1 MVSILKRNSVFPMT
15 FAIIIMLAGVAF
27 QSNAVEEVQ
36 PLESPDGRLVVH
48 FTLTDK
54 LHYAFEFNGQS
65 ITKPSPISL
74 TINDGV
80 VLGAKPKFL
89 NAKLQNKKETI
100 TSPLNINSNIQ
111 DEYNL
116 LTMQFEGGYAVE
128 ARAYNDGWA
137 YRIVTSLPGKDK
149 VFDEEFSIQLAQD
162 FSIYAS
168 YAVSQNWITNY
179 EAYYEKHPVSEWKP
193 GKISVMP
200 IVIDAGPKATIGVT
214 EADIYSYPSMHI
226 TRDKRNKTTLEGR
239 FPAYPIE
246 FKYGGHRNRI
256 TIPTKRA
263 KYIAKTKL
271 DRALPWRVFITA
283 ETPSKLLEN
292 DLVFRLSRA
301 PQAGSDYSWV
311 KPGKAAWEWWCNLNI
326 IGVDFEAGFNTESYK
341 YYIDFAADYG
351 MEYIL
356 IDEGW
361 YENNDV
367 TDLADALDM
376 DALMSHAQQ
385 RGVGVILWCMTDVL
399 DNQWDDAIQLF
410 KRWGVKGLKVDF
422 FDRDDQQMI
431 DRIEQIA
438 KQCAESRLTLDYHG
452 VTKPTGLRR
461 TYPNVLTREAV
472 RAMEYSKLS
481 DDSATPEHNTT
492 VPFTRMLAG
501 PLDYTPGAM
510 RNVPLADYQKSFN
523 FPVSIGTRCAQLA
536 MYVVY
541 FSPLQMISGS
551 LTAYRNDDDTMD
563 FLSAVPT
570 VWDETVALEGR
581 IGELALLAR
590 RSGDEW
596 YVGGLAGNESQDVQL
611 DLSFL
616 GKGKYT
622 ADIYRDGANAHRNG
636 ADFVRESKQV
646 NQDSVLKIQ
655 MAPGG
660 GLAIRITQHANTP
673 MR

>member
-1 MVSILKRNSVFPMT
+1 MVSTHRQITHFLFAFILCIALTTYAADDIQR
-15 FAIIIMLAGVAF
+15 L
-27 QSNAVEEVQ
+27 Q
-36 PLESPDGRLVVH
+36 SPDGRLSIE
-48 FTLTDK
+48 FSIEDK
-54 LHYAFEFNGQS
+54 LFYAFTFNGQS

-80 VLGAKPKFL
+80 VLGKKPVFQK
-89 NAKLQNKKETI
+89 ATQTTQHETI
-100 TSPLNINSNIQ
+100 TSPLNVQSKIH

-137 YRIVTSLPGKDK
+137 YRIVAQRPGQDE
-149 VFDEEFSIQLAQD
+149 VFDEEFSIRLADD
-162 FSIYAS
+162 FNVYAS
-168 YAVSQNWITNY
+168 YAVSNNWITNY
-179 EAYYEKHPVSEWKP
+179 EAYYSSHRVSEWQP

-200 IVIDAGPKATIGVT
+200 IVIDAGPNAAIGVT
-214 EADIYSYPSMHI
+214 ESDVFSYPSMHI
-226 TRDKRNKTTLEGR
+226 TRDKKDETTLAGR
-239 FPAYPIE
+239 FPAYPLE
-246 FKYGGHRNRI
+246 FTYGGHRNRI

-263 KYIAKTKL
+263 KYIAKTPL

-283 ETPSKLLEN
+283 PNQAELLES

-326 IGVDFEAGFNTESYK
+326 TGVDFEVGFNTNSYQ

-351 MEYIL
+351 LEYIL

-361 YENNDV
+361 YENDDV
-367 TDLADALDM
+367 TDLADDLDM
-376 DALMSHAQQ
+376 DALMAHAQQ

-399 DNQWDDAIQLF
+399 DNQWDDALKLF
-410 KRWGVKGLKVDF
+410 SRWGIKGLKVDF

-438 KQCAESRLTLDYHG
+438 QQCADSKLVLDYHG

-472 RAMEYSKLS
+472 RAMEYSKFS
-481 DDSATPEHNTT
+481 DEPATPKHNAT

-510 RNVPLADYQKSFN
+510 RNVPEADFQKNFN
-523 FPVSIGTRCAQLA
+523 FPVSLGTRCAQLA

-551 LTAYRNDDDTMD
+551 LTAYRNDPDTMD

-570 VWDETVALEGR
+570 VWDETVALDGR
-581 IGELALLAR
+581 IGELALLTR
-590 RSGDEW
+590 RSGNEW
-596 YVGGLAGNESQDVQL
+596 YIGGLAGSEAQGVEIDF
-611 DLSFL
+611 SFL
-616 GKGKYT
+616 DKGDYI
-622 ADIYRDGANAHRNG
+622 ADIYRDGVNAHRNG
-636 ADFVRESKQV
+636 ADFVREWKQV
-646 NQDSVLKIQ
+646 NQNSKMKIHL
-655 MAPGG
+655 APGG
-660 GLAIRITQHANTP
+660 GLAVRITTHIPNP